1 MVLDFSEN
9 ITDTYGTDEVQ
20 RLKDRIVFLENE
32 LKNARAMNKTLIDE
46 NEKLLIDNH
55 FLDKSNLK

>member
-1 MVLDFSEN
+1 MALDFSEN
-9 ITDTYGTDEVQ
+9 TTETCGTNEIQ
-20 RLKDRIVFLENE
+20 KLKDRIVFLENE

-55 FLDKSNLK
+55 FLDKNNLK